1 MSDELL
7 ISEVCCLMR
16 RCEVSFKRRKGLAKE
31 ELRMFS
37 KRQQQAQ
44 ERQYSAVRDIY
55 PLEEKRPVSALRGLL
70 DAIPEQPKPTAH
82 QSALSG
88 ILGVEK

>member
-1 MSDELL
+1 MRSLKEL
-7 ISEVCCLMR
+7 
-16 RCEVSFKRRKGLAKE
+16 
-31 ELRMFS
+31 
-37 KRQQQAQ
+37 AQ
-44 ERQYSAVRDIY
+44 EEIRMRSKAAAVAQEHQYSALRDIY

-88 ILGVEK
+88 ILGVQK

>member
-1 MSDELL
+1 
-7 ISEVCCLMR
+7 
-16 RCEVSFKRRKGLAKE
+16 
-31 ELRMFS
+31 MFS

-70 DAIPEQPKPTAH
+70 DAIPDQPEVKSTA
-82 QSALSG
+82 SALTG
-88 ILGVEK
+88 VLGGTN